1 MAPHDWANDDSVD
14 NVFGMVSKVL
24 VPWDMVLFYGMGV
37 KFKGKIMLHYSRR
50 VK

>member
-1 MAPHDWANDDSVD
+1 MPSYDWASGSSV
-14 NVFGMVSKVL
+14 VFLGVMSMVL
-24 VPWDMVLFYGMGV
+24 VTWDLVLFEGMSV

>member
-1 MAPHDWANDDSVD
+1 MPSYDWASGSSV
-14 NVFGMVSKVL
+14 NVFLGVMSMVL
-24 VPWDMVLFYGMGV
+24 VTWDLVLFEGMSV